1 MSDAAGDPF
10 LVLGLGCDATAMA
23 VRSARRDLAKQH
35 HPDTGGDADRMR
47 TINAA
52 AGAALHLIAQR
63 SNDTVTPAAGSGGTS
78 GSPSRAPDDRMAE
91 EPSEVARDVASFTV
105 EALPVETFE
114 ALLVVTG
121 WIGKVLDD
129 EPPYLLD
136 THLHQPGE
144 CWCRLELVPDA
155 GASTVSITIAA
166 DGDQRP
172 PPIEAVR
179 NTWVEQLNRYDWD

>member
-1 MSDAAGDPF
+1 MSDAAADPF
-10 LVLGLGCDATAMA
+10 GVLGLQPDASAVA
-23 VRSARRDLAKQH
+23 VRSARRDLAKQY

-52 AGAALHLIAQR
+52 AGAALHLIARR
-63 SNDTVTPAAGSGGTS
+63 SDDSAIPTAGAGSTS
-78 GSPSRAPDDRMAE
+78 AAPANRRAD
-91 EPSEVARDVASFTV
+91 EPSEVARDVPSFTV

-114 ALLVVTG
+114 ALLVVTS

-136 THLHQPGE
+136 THLYQPGE

-166 DGDQRP
+166 SGDEPP
-172 PPIEAVR
+172 PPIEVVR
-179 NTWVEQLNRYDWD
+179 DTWVEQLNRYDWD